1 MEARSEMGKKE
12 NNTKSTLSI
21 IMDLLKMTKPKGIS
35 SYELDDARTPE
46 ERQKVFDRFT
56 KK

>member
-1 MEARSEMGKKE
+1 MSKKE
-12 NNTKSTLSI
+12 NNTKQILSI
-21 IMDLLKMTKPKGIS
+21 IKDLFKMTKPKGIS

-46 ERQKVFDRFT
+46 ERQKVFDRYS